1 MIDLGFSPD
10 DILTDKLP
18 LEWMIAIIIPSQPG
32 TAVRWALDE
41 GWTREAHLLANLAEQ
56 WSGLTDLG
64 RRHPRPGVPETE
76 SKANRATRIDARPGQ
91 TVEKVQGFDS
101 MTIEEW
107 EAHKAKNWA
116 TPVPKRKRG

>member
-1 MIDLGFSPD
+1 MIDLGYTPD
-10 DILTDKLP
+10 DILTDTLP
-18 LEWMIAIIIPSQPG
+18 LAWMVAIISASPPG

-64 RRHPRPGVPETE
+64 RRHPRPGVPETQ
-76 SKANRATRIDARPGQ
+76 SQANRATRIDAKPGQ
-91 TVEKVQGFDS
+91 IVEKVQGFDS

-116 TPVPKRKRG
+116 MKPPRRKG